1 VGGISVFI
9 VDGFIGRSGMVL
21 GGFRR
26 AGGVE
31 SRGSR
36 FECRTVRMAIKTNL
50 FWRGN
55 WSHGERLLGVVD
67 WIVFAVTQYLDV
79 EWEYNCVVV
88 VVVVVVQSRNVGYGG
103 STLEHMTMTI
113 QLVGLFS

>member
-36 FECRTVRMAIKTNL
+36 FECRTVRVAIKTSL
-50 FWRGN
+50 FWRSN

-67 WIVFAVTQYLDV
+67 WIVFAITRYFDV
-79 EWEYNCVVV
+79 E
-88 VVVVVVQSRNVGYGG
+88 
-103 STLEHMTMTI
+103 
-113 QLVGLFS
+113 